1 MHGVVLAVLLQAT
14 MAGGEHDY
22 KTAFQS
28 ADETGKPLLVLV
40 GTNWCPGCVT
50 MKRSVMPS
58 LLRKGKLTGV
68 AYAEVD
74 ADSDSGLAGKLMQG
88 GSIPQLIL
96 YRKTNTGWR
105 RSLLVGAQ
113 SETTIETLVE
123 RAVEQQAALKKET
136 AEQAVVTAS
145 HVEEAAAE

>member
-1 MHGVVLAVLLQAT
+1 MHGVLLAVLLQAT

-22 KTAFQS
+22 PAAFRS
-28 ADETGKPLLVLV
+28 ADETGKPLLILV

-58 LLRKGKLTGV
+58 LLRKGKLSGV

-74 ADSDSGLAGKLMQG
+74 ADSQSTLAGQLMQG

-113 SETTIETLVE
+113 SETTVETLVE
-123 RAVEQQAALKKET
+123 RAIEMQASQQNLT
-136 AEQAVVTAS
+136 GEQAVVTAS
-145 HVEEAAAE
+145 HTESE